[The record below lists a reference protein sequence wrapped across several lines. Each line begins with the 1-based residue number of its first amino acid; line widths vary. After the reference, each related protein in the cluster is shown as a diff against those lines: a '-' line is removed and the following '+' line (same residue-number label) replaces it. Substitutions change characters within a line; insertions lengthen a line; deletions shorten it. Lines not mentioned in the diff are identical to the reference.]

1 MMSLRWGICGT
12 GKIAH
17 DFTAALNSLQF
28 DVAFVG
34 ASSKEKAAEFAKLH
48 NVLAHGTY
56 VDLAESD
63 SVDVVYIG
71 TVHSAHKKHCL
82 MMLNKN
88 KAVLCEKP
96 CTLNAN
102 DTKEV
107 IAAARSNGVFFAE
120 AMWTRYTP
128 IVIEARK
135 RLQRGDIGKIVM
147 VQSDFGFRA
156 DTSNGGRLFDRA
168 LGGGGLLDIGI
179 YPLAAASMAFGC
191 TTPVATQAVGSLLGD
206 TGCDVQ
212 ASVALDYGANRC
224 AAVTYT
230 LLGQTREE
238 TTYVGTTG
246 TITLHSPAHCPNTMT
261 ITRYAT
267 RNEAE
272 KESITIDF
280 PKNESGLPLNFPGS
294 EGLQYQAQAV
304 AEAIA
309 AGNTDSAFF
318 SNDESI
324 AIASTMD
331 AIRRQLGV
339 VYPGDIEM
347 PPIRGDGSSALP
359 V

>member
-168 LGGGGLLDIGI
+168 LGDA
-179 YPLAAASMAFGC
+179 YD
-191 TTPVATQAVGSLLGD
+191 TAVFRPRVS
-206 TGCDVQ
+206 T
-212 ASVALDYGANRC
+212 A
-224 AAVTYT
+224 
-230 LLGQTREE
+230 
-238 TTYVGTTG
+238 
-246 TITLHSPAHCPNTMT
+246 
-261 ITRYAT
+261 
-267 RNEAE
+267 
-272 KESITIDF
+272 
-280 PKNESGLPLNFPGS
+280 
-294 EGLQYQAQAV
+294 QAQHHCRLDRPLV
-304 AEAIA
+304 WRKKRKISQTVY
-309 AGNTDSAFF
+309 NHDSWL
-318 SNDESI
+318 
-324 AIASTMD
+324 
-331 AIRRQLGV
+331 Q
-339 VYPGDIEM
+339 
-347 PPIRGDGSSALP
+347 
-359 V
+359 

>member
-168 LGGGGLLDIGI
+168 LGG
-179 YPLAAASMAFGC
+179 AAVVCATSAS
-191 TTPVATQAVGSLLGD
+191 
-206 TGCDVQ
+206 
-212 ASVALDYGANRC
+212 ANRQMLLRFVVVDTIAWTWCDHVYC
-224 AAVTYT
+224 APQMRTT
-230 LLGQTREE
+230 LRCFGPE
-238 TTYVGTTG
+238 
-246 TITLHSPAHCPNTMT
+246 
-261 ITRYAT
+261 
-267 RNEAE
+267 
-272 KESITIDF
+272 F
-280 PKNESGLPLNFPGS
+280 LPLKH
-294 EGLQYQAQAV
+294 
-304 AEAIA
+304 
-309 AGNTDSAFF
+309 
-318 SNDESI
+318 
-324 AIASTMD
+324 STTVD
-331 AIRRQLGV
+331 
-339 VYPGDIEM
+339 
-347 PPIRGDGSSALP
+347 
-359 V
+359 